1 MKAAERENIEW
12 ERRYIAA
19 LSAKYCIPPKGG
31 CNGNSINEGG
41 GNNQLSL
48 KEWDQRLK
56 EEGKQVGELRSL
68 MGKERLKQLEGQ
80 NAQLGLPKM
89 GNKSSTMNGDVT
101 QSQCA
106 SK

>member
-12 ERRYIAA
+12 ERRYMAA
-19 LSAKYCIPPKGG
+19 LSAKYNVPPKGG
-31 CNGNSINEGG
+31 SNGNNVGEG
-41 GNNQLSL
+41 GNNQLTL

-68 MGKERLKQLEGQ
+68 MGKERLKHLENQ
-80 NAQLGLPKM
+80 NASPGLMKL
-89 GNKSSTMNGDVT
+89 GNKISVSSGA
-101 QSQCA
+101 QSQRA

>member
-12 ERRYIAA
+12 ERRYMAA
-19 LSAKYCIPPKGG
+19 LSAKYSVPPKGG
-31 CNGNSINEGG
+31 CSGNSITEGG
-41 GNNQLSL
+41 SNQLSL
-48 KEWDQRLK
+48 KEWDQRLI

-68 MGKERLKQLEGQ
+68 MGKERLKHLENQ

-89 GNKSSTMNGDVT
+89 GSKAPMNSGA
-101 QSQCA
+101 QSQRA